1 MTAHIS
7 RDRLVTVLSVAAL
20 PGPSRLSDQQVQA
33 LANILA
39 AMPAE
44 EEHP

>member
-1 MTAHIS
+1 MTAYIS

-33 LANILA
+33 LANILST
-39 AMPAE
+39 MPADKE
-44 EEHP
+44 RP